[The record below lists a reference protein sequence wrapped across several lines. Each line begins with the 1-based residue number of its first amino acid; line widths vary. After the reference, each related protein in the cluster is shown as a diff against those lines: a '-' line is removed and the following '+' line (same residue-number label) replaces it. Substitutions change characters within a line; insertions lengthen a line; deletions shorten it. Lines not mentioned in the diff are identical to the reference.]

1 MVSTGSVTYPT
12 GMTKPLFIDVAPG
25 TPVELFANY
34 SPNRR
39 WTYRVQ
45 IDNALDSLY
54 AVGLNAAYLI
64 DTSLPRSFTF
74 SAKYKF

>member
-1 MVSTGSVTYPT
+1 M
-12 GMTKPLFIDVAPG
+12 APG

-34 SPNRR
+34 SPNKHWSLRLQ
-39 WTYRVQ
+39 V
-45 IDNALDSLY
+45 DNAFNSLY

-64 DTSLPRSFTF
+64 DTSLPRSVTL